1 MALTGREPAHGAAG
15 IIGRTLRLMLGLLL
29 GWITFTVLWMEHR
42 PFHLRALAALGA
54 VTLFY
59 VLALLA
65 LNRYGAG
72 LNRWSGSLLA
82 LAPFILLFAFGQAE
96 VRVAC
101 AAYGGLSLLLQTLRA
116 DDGCEVLSIPTA
128 LLRRRTR
135 FAGILFAPID
145 LVERHLTGPGGL
157 PG

>member
-1 MALTGREPAHGAAG
+1 MPGDPLPYHAAG
-15 IIGRTLRLMLGLLL
+15 IIGRTLRLMAGLLL
-29 GWITFTVLWMEHR
+29 GWITFTVLQMEQR
-42 PFHLRALAALGA
+42 PFHLPALAGLGG

-59 VLALLA
+59 LVALFGLD
-65 LNRYGAG
+65 RYGAG
-72 LNRWSGSLLA
+72 LNRWNGSLVA
-82 LAPFILLFAFGQAE
+82 LAPLVVLFLLGGSFI
-96 VRVAC
+96 RVGC
-101 AAYGGLSLLLQTLRA
+101 AAYIGLSMLLQTFRA
-116 DDGCEVLSIPTA
+116 DAGCEALSIPTA

>member
-1 MALTGREPAHGAAG
+1 VALSRDSLPLPDAG
-15 IIGRTLRLMLGLLL
+15 ILGRTLRLMLGLLL
-29 GWITFTVLWMEHR
+29 GWITFTVLRMEQR
-42 PFHLRALAALGA
+42 PFHLRALAVLSS

-59 VLALLA
+59 LVALLA

-72 LNRWSGSLLA
+72 LNRWKGSLLA
-82 LAPFILLFAFGQAE
+82 LAPFLLLFAFGGSE

-101 AAYGGLSLLLQTLRA
+101 VAYGGVSMLLQTLRA
-116 DDGCEVLSIPTA
+116 DAGCEVLSIPTA

-145 LVERHLTGPGGL
+145 LVEKHLTGPGGL